1 MYGVTKG
8 VYERI
13 DVVLW
18 WFSHVKRM
26 KNDRIAKGVYW
37 GVFVQVIIQLVCC
50 GRN

>member
-13 DVVLW
+13 DIVLW

-37 GVFVQVIIQLVCC
+37 GVFVQVIIQ
-50 GRN
+50 